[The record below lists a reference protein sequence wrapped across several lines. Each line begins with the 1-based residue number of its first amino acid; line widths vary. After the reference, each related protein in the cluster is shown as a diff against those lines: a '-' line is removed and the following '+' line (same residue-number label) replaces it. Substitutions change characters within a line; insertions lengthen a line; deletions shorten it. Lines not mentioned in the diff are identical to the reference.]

1 MQKRFYV
8 TTAIDYAN
16 GSPHLGHAYEKV
28 LTDVVTRVRRLQ
40 GAETHFLMA
49 GQGLLFVSALLF
61 GLNLYWAIGCP
72 LLTCCPKAMEKDDSA
87 NQKTEGKKSVEN
99 KLSEE
104 EAGLKASK
112 LTFVTFVVT
121 AILVIAFAGVVFSL
135 IL

>member
-1 MQKRFYV
+1 LSGV
-8 TTAIDYAN
+8 TLLLASSVWGGLAGGAVANLGAGDWVAAIKPFNCLA
-16 GSPHLGHAYEKV
+16 
-28 LTDVVTRVRRLQ
+28 
-40 GAETHFLMA
+40 MA